1 MFTPVLAAASCKDVG
16 NIELEHTEHTA
27 VTSLN
32 VISLTGYPSSHVIIP
47 LAEASFCVWMMKQ
60 TSPTIVAV
68 GHSALIYTENSTVRL
83 NSLSNL

>member
-1 MFTPVLAAASCKDVG
+1 MFAPVLVAASCKDVG
-16 NIELEHTEHTA
+16 NIESEHRA
-27 VTSLN
+27 VTSVN
-32 VISLTGYPSSHVIIP
+32 VISLTGYTSSHVIIP

-68 GHSALIYTENSTVRL
+68 GHSAFIYTENSTVRL